1 MRTISWSKVFRV
13 VWRVNAVGIFLVV
26 VLAVVGLS
34 ATLLS
39 ELFRSSRRAQV
50 AAPEVVPREAGKPE
64 LRLGDFMAIEGTQV
78 VHAELMEM
86 GEGSFS
92 LKGSRST
99 SRNILFVD
107 TRDGKSWWL
116 LPHSDSVIAGEQEVA
131 MVENGTSIP
140 LGRLYS
146 IDSEGPD
153 KKPQTA
159 LVLAD
164 AKGTR
169 QVTLAKGIVE
179 IDGVFAMGREEI
191 RVLYRDQTGNHL
203 ALVNPTE
210 MKLLRD
216 TTWAITFPP
225 RK

>member
-1 MRTISWSKVFRV
+1 MRALTWSKVFRI

-39 ELFRSSRRAQV
+39 ELFRSSPRAQ
-50 AAPEVVPREAGKPE
+50 AAPEVAPREAGKPE
-64 LRLGDFMAIEGTQV
+64 LRLGNFMAIEGTQV
-78 VHAELMEM
+78 ARAELMEL

-99 SRNILFVD
+99 TRNVIFVD
-107 TRDGKSWWL
+107 TSDGKSWWL

-131 MVENGTSIP
+131 VVENGTSIP

-146 IDSEGPD
+146 IQSEGPD
-153 KKPQTA
+153 RKPQTT
-159 LVLAD
+159 LVFAD

-169 QVTLAKGIVE
+169 QITLAKGTVE
-179 IDGVFAMGREEI
+179 IDGVFTPSREET
-191 RVLYRDQTGNHL
+191 RVLYRDPTGNHL
-203 ALVNPTE
+203 VVVNPTE

-216 TTWAITFPP
+216 TKWAITFPP